1 MHNTR
6 KTEEDRKKAL
16 GVMRAGQDLVVAG
29 KIAQSGANEAAQFF
43 QKELQEH
50 FCSSFLEKAV
60 QIVPI
65 PPKTDDIWKKAGAE
79 AILEAGEGGIF
90 SCLWELS
97 GLFQKGFTVE
107 LQQIPVRQDT
117 IELCEV
123 MGLNPY
129 RLESRECIV
138 FTAESGYDAV
148 RFLQTY
154 GVEAAWIGKVEK
166 GIRCRIMNDGIEGF
180 LERPREDELEKAKV
194 RAKIQRAENRIARE
208 AMYR

>member
-6 KTEEDRKKAL
+6 RTEEDRQKAL
-16 GVMRAGQDLVVAG
+16 GAMLPGQDLVVAG
-29 KIAQSGANEAAQFF
+29 KIAQSGVSEAAQYF
-43 QKELQEH
+43 QEELRER
-50 FCSSFLEKAV
+50 FSDSFLEKAV
-60 QIVPI
+60 QVVSI
-65 PPKTDDIWKKAGAE
+65 PPKADEIWKKAGAE

-90 SCLWELS
+90 ACLWELS

-138 FTAESGYDAV
+138 FTAQNGYDAV
-148 RFLQTY
+148 RFLQAR
-154 GVEAAWIGKVEK
+154 GIQAAWIGKVEK
-166 GIRCRIMNDGIEGF
+166 EIRCRIMNDGIEGF
-180 LERPREDELEKAKV
+180 LERPREDELSKAKV
-194 RAKIQRAENRIARE
+194 HKKCGAVQIS
-208 AMYR
+208 